1 MTGKEGLS
9 NFVFRAWYTVQQGV
23 VELVLIPP

>member
-23 VELVLIPP
+23 ELVLIPP